1 MSPSDEAYQ
10 RLLEFIKEHTNP
22 DTTAGRMERVE
33 LIKCLDCLG
42 DETHAECLADEEEED
57 Q

>member
-42 DETHAECLADEEEED
+42 DETHAECLADEEED